1 LELLK
6 TNQRRLRKRKL
17 WESDDEDEI
26 LDSISQI
33 CGEPSTSMQTGDDIK
48 QEEQIRLISAIF
60 YFKSYHFL
68 RFSYHKL
75 TLNRLRPIFKNAS
88 SHLTQIERIRLKWIA
103 LCESITKSEA
113 RPLSSQ
119 MMELRKQDVQKKRT
133 LHKSNQ
139 FLFRPPSQL
148 MEELLKVNIYIRFTL
163 NLKMNIF
170 LKHIAD
176 WNSPKGEK
184 QQEENPALDN
194 IQSSSVKSTDDSANK
209 KIGNH
214 KSANN
219 GNRKDKEY
227 QDDSSKFVME
237 DLIELLA
244 NSEHISASSLAQLN
258 FKYPDILS
266 EYACMNL
273 YLNFYYYKLFLK
285 RIGYFTMATK
295 EKIDK
300 ISKETAK
307 KCGR

>member
-1 LELLK
+1 
-6 TNQRRLRKRKL
+6 
-17 WESDDEDEI
+17 
-26 LDSISQI
+26 
-33 CGEPSTSMQTGDDIK
+33 
-48 QEEQIRLISAIF
+48 
-60 YFKSYHFL
+60 
-68 RFSYHKL
+68 
-75 TLNRLRPIFKNAS
+75 
-88 SHLTQIERIRLKWIA
+88 
-103 LCESITKSEA
+103 
-113 RPLSSQ
+113 
-119 MMELRKQDVQKKRT
+119 
-133 LHKSNQ
+133 
-139 FLFRPPSQL
+139 

-244 NSEHISASSLAQLN
+244 NSEHISASSLAQLK